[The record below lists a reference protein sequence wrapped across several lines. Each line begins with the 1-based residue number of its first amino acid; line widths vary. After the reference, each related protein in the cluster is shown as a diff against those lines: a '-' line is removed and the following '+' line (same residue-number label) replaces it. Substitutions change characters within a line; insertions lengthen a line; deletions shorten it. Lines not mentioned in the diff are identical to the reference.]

1 MVAYKKPQQ
10 RMKEESD
17 RLTRER
23 DKTKFTKLKQIL
35 GVRSLIE
42 KLQAAN
48 TRIMYMEAIERQLF
62 ARLNGNLHRD

>member
-1 MVAYKKPQQ
+1 
-10 RMKEESD
+10 MKEESE

-42 KLQAAN
+42 KLQADN